1 MSKART
7 ELKQSKVGYK
17 VEQAPSLQ
25 CYASKCRCYS
35 GSASLLCNVHAVQLD
50 ARLHYLEKTNEYREY
65 SCCAVS
71 FLFCDSDVSCESA
84 FIIVYDDQ
92 PIEMRTS
99 KEKEF
104 LLPAEYKIPPILESQ
119 RKDILDQMEDKRA
132 IQARIVSK
140 RGNCINP
147 LCDMKAY
154 NSHSNSY
161 CLDCTEHKNQV
172 QNHDGICSWLV
183 SHGDGDEIIE
193 SWESIPISKIEHKL
207 SLHKKKKGSS
217 LMCHLHLII
226 DATLPD
232 REYI

>member
-50 ARLHYLEKTNEYREY
+50 TRLHYLEKTNEYREY

-92 PIEMRTS
+92 PIKMRTS
-99 KEKEF
+99 KEK
-104 LLPAEYKIPPILESQ
+104 
-119 RKDILDQMEDKRA
+119 
-132 IQARIVSK
+132 
-140 RGNCINP
+140 
-147 LCDMKAY
+147 
-154 NSHSNSY
+154 
-161 CLDCTEHKNQV
+161 
-172 QNHDGICSWLV
+172 
-183 SHGDGDEIIE
+183 
-193 SWESIPISKIEHKL
+193 
-207 SLHKKKKGSS
+207 
-217 LMCHLHLII
+217 
-226 DATLPD
+226 
-232 REYI
+232 